1 MMAEAVL
8 INCFEVPADRAEE
21 FLDLWGQAN
30 DLLRDAGGYR
40 STRLHQA
47 LAPDARYSFVNVAE
61 LDSVETWRSVI
72 TGPQFQALSER
83 MADFHPTPGLYRIA
97 VADDPGSP
105 AAR

>member
-1 MMAEAVL
+1 VAQAVL

-47 LAPDARYSFVNVAE
+47 LAPDARFSFVNVAE

-72 TGPQFQALSER
+72 TGAEFQALSAR
-83 MADFHPTPGLYRIA
+83 MADFHPTPALYRVA
-97 VADDPGSP
+97 VADDAGMSP
-105 AAR
+105 AV